1 MASYITIYLTT
12 AINNAEVHTLNILS
26 ARSSSNYYKPEYRD
40 VPFYKFKQE
49 DYVELDLSTTEEIH
63 FKYNYSTASDYML
76 ICVIKNNNARRVFE
90 YNAQENCFGLAKATT
105 ITIIGAAK
113 IRDNNYNG
121 VPWSKEI
128 VQYLHNIF
136 KDDDYYLIPGFLSA
150 VNPFGFL
157 DCCLSTIKYQSTIT
171 TTASD
176 ATVNVTVSSS
186 SDDRLPIKSTDYISE
201 TSAAMNKLYINI
213 LVDLEKSKN
222 INIEDYNNLFV
233 SDLNRLLYKNSNG
246 SYETVCSTT
255 NKPLVKSHYSFVELS
270 PGSYSSSSGSNAYIY
285 KTIIDG
291 LYILCGSSF
300 TPDTVEK
307 GATYKLNTVDTF
319 AVLRPSEDRRNNLT
333 APPKTAISE
342 WFVSEVEPNIKGRC
356 AINSVNKPVEA
367 SSYLFIINGMCL
379 TVRDMFYMVRSFVN
393 KYYNG
398 SSDFA
403 LTTSE
408 DLLNDAD
415 APKHLIMFN

>member
-1 MASYITIYLTT
+1 MANITTINITT
-12 AINNAEVHTLNILS
+12 AIDNADVHTLNILS
-26 ARSSSNYYKPEYRD
+26 ARSSTNDYKPKYRD
-40 VPFYKFKQE
+40 VPFYKFKQA
-49 DYVELDLSTTEEIH
+49 DYIELDLSITNEIQ
-63 FKYNYSTASDYML
+63 FKYKTSSAAGYML

-90 YNAQENCFGLAKATT
+90 YNAQKNYFSLAKATT

-113 IRDNNYNG
+113 INDNGYNG
-121 VPWSKEI
+121 VPWAKEI

-136 KDDDYYLIPGFLSA
+136 KDDDYYLRPAYIAA

-157 DCCLSTIKYQSTIT
+157 DCCLSTIKYQSTT
-171 TTASD
+171 TVTASD

-186 SDDRLPIKSTDYISE
+186 ANDRLPIKTTDYISE
-201 TSAAMNKLYINI
+201 TSVTLNQLYISI

-222 INIEDYNNLFV
+222 INIENYNNLFV
-233 SDLNRLLYKNSNG
+233 SDLNQLLYKNSNN
-246 SYETVCSTT
+246 SYETVHGTIDV
-255 NKPLVKSHYSFVELS
+255 PLVKSSYKFVELS
-270 PGSYSSSSGSNAYIY
+270 PGSYSSGSNTAYIY

-291 LYILCGSSF
+291 LYVLCGSSL
-300 TPDTVEK
+300 TPDTVEN
-307 GATYKLNTVDTF
+307 GATYRLNTVDTF
-319 AVLRPSEDRRNNLT
+319 AVLRPSGDRRNNLT
-333 APPKTAISE
+333 TPPNNAISD

-356 AINSVNKPVEA
+356 AISSANKPATA
-367 SSYLFIINGMCL
+367 SGYLYKINGMCI

-408 DLLNDAD
+408 DLLNDTN
-415 APKHLIMFN
+415 APKHLIMLN

>member
-1 MASYITIYLTT
+1 MANITTINITT
-12 AINNAEVHTLNILS
+12 AIDNADVHTLNILS
-26 ARSSSNYYKPEYRD
+26 ARSSTNDYKPKYRD
-40 VPFYKFKQE
+40 VPFYKFKQA
-49 DYVELDLSTTEEIH
+49 DYIELDLSITNEIQ
-63 FKYNYSTASDYML
+63 FKYKTSSAAGYML

-90 YNAQENCFGLAKATT
+90 YNAQKNYFSLAKATT

-113 IRDNNYNG
+113 INDNGYNG
-121 VPWSKEI
+121 VPWAKEI

-136 KDDDYYLIPGFLSA
+136 KDDDYYLRPAYMAA

-157 DCCLSTIKYQSTIT
+157 DCCLSTIKYQSTT
-171 TTASD
+171 TVTASD

-186 SDDRLPIKSTDYISE
+186 ANDRLPIKTTDYISE
-201 TSAAMNKLYINI
+201 TSVTLNQLYISI

-222 INIEDYNNLFV
+222 INIENYNNLFV
-233 SDLNRLLYKNSNG
+233 SDLNQLLYKNSNN
-246 SYETVCSTT
+246 SYETVHGTIDV
-255 NKPLVKSHYSFVELS
+255 PLVKSSYKFVELS
-270 PGSYSSSSGSNAYIY
+270 PGSYSSGSNTAYIY

-291 LYILCGSSF
+291 LYVLCGSSL
-300 TPDTVEK
+300 TPGTIENS
-307 GATYKLNTVDTF
+307 ATYRLNTVDTF
-319 AVLRPSEDRRNNLT
+319 AVLRPSGDRRNNLT
-333 APPKTAISE
+333 APPNNAISD

-356 AINSVNKPVEA
+356 AISSANKPATA
-367 SSYLFIINGMCL
+367 SGYLYKINGMCI

-408 DLLNDAD
+408 DLLNDTN
-415 APKHLIMFN
+415 APKHLIMLN